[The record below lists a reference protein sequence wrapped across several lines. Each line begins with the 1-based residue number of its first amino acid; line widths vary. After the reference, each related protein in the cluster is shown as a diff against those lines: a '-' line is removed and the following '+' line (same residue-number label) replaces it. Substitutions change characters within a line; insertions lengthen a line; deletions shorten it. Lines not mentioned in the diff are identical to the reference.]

1 MNPLHK
7 SAVVLALVG
16 ATSFAATGAD
26 AASAAT
32 GKTLVQHQCVS
43 CHAVEP
49 GQQSPNPKAP
59 TFAAIANEPSATAYS
74 LHVFL
79 QTTHAT
85 MPNFV
90 IESDDID
97 DIVSYILSLKQKP

>member
-7 SAVVLALVG
+7 SALALAFAA

-26 AASAAT
+26 AASAT
-32 GKTLVQHQCVS
+32 RGKTLVQQDCVT

-49 GQQSPNPKAP
+49 GGQSPNPKAP
-59 TFAAIANEPSATAYS
+59 TFVAIANEPSATPYS

-97 DIVSYILSLKQKP
+97 DIVSYILSLKLKP

>member
-1 MNPLHK
+1 MTLLRTIA
-7 SAVVLALVG
+7 SVLACTL
-16 ATSFAATGAD
+16 ATSLAATGASAD
-26 AASAAT
+26 AT
-32 GKTLVQHQCVS
+32 RGKALVQQGCAS

-59 TFAAIANEPSATAYS
+59 TFSAIAGEPSTTAYG

-90 IESDDID
+90 INPDDID
-97 DIVSYILSLKQKP
+97 DIVSYILSLKAKP

>member
-1 MNPLHK
+1 MITLRYT
-7 SAVVLALVG
+7 AAVLALLLSISLAVS
-16 ATSFAATGAD
+16 AVNAAPERGESLAERWCTG
-26 AASAAT
+26 
-32 GKTLVQHQCVS
+32 
-43 CHAVEP
+43 CHGIRP

-59 TFAAIANEPSATAYS
+59 AFPAIANEPSATAYS

-90 IESDDID
+90 IAPDDID
-97 DIVSYILSLKQKP
+97 DIVSYILSFREKR

>member
-1 MNPLHK
+1 MNLLHK
-7 SAVVLALVG
+7 NAAVLAFAA
-16 ATSFAATGAD
+16 ATSFAATGAS
-26 AASAAT
+26 AASAVR
-32 GKTLVQHQCVS
+32 GKTLVQRECVS

-49 GQQSPNPKAP
+49 GQLSPNPKAP
-59 TFAAIANEPSATAYS
+59 TFAAVANEPSATPYS

-90 IESDDID
+90 IQSDDID
-97 DIVSYILSLKQKP
+97 DIVAYIVSLKQQP

>member
-1 MNPLHK
+1 MNHLQK
-7 SAVVLALVG
+7 SAIVLALAS
-16 ATSFAATGAD
+16 ATSFAAAHAD
-26 AASAAT
+26 AASAAR
-32 GKTLVQHQCVS
+32 GKTLVQRECVS

-59 TFAAIANEPSATAYS
+59 TFAAVANEPSATPYS

-90 IESDDID
+90 IQSDDID
-97 DIVSYILSLKQKP
+97 DIVAYIVSLKNQP

>member
-1 MNPLHK
+1 MNPLHR
-7 SAVVLALVG
+7 SAAVLTFAA
-16 ATSFAATGAD
+16 ATSFAATGAS
-26 AASAAT
+26 AASAT
-32 GKTLVQHQCVS
+32 RGKTLVQHECVS

-59 TFAAIANEPSATAYS
+59 TFAAVANEPSATPYS

-90 IESDDID
+90 IQSDDID
-97 DIVSYILSLKQKP
+97 DIVAYIGSLKKQP